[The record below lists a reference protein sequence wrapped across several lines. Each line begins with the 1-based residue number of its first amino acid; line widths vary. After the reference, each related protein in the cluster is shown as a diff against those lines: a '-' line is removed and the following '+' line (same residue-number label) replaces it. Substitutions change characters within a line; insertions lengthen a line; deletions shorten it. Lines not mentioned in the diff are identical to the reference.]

1 MMNNL
6 RIYELNTC
14 VWIKQYQEN
23 LKLSDIPD
31 KFINDLLHWG
41 IDALWLMGVWK
52 KNPETIEKYCFEPGL
67 IASYNNSLPDWQK
80 EDVIGSPYSIDSY
93 QVNPS
98 LGNMDDLLL
107 LRKRLNDAGIKLIL
121 DLIPNHFS
129 SYSGLLKSNPEIFL
143 PGDQTLIKSDSYTFF
158 QSPFDDQ
165 KYFAHGRDPLF
176 PPWKDTVQVNFFS
189 SEARQFLINI
199 LFDLTKICDGVRCD
213 MAMLPLNNVFYNTW
227 IGVLKKYGFEKP
239 SNEFWR
245 EAISVIKNKRK
256 DFIFI
261 AEAYWDLEWDLQRL
275 GFDFTYDKRL
285 TDRLGSADLRTIKA
299 HLRADLDFQ
308 NRSVRFIE
316 NHDEERAA
324 GKFGKDRSLAAATI
338 ISTIPGMILYYD
350 GQFEGRKIKLP
361 VQLGRLP
368 DEKADKRMYN
378 YYDRLLRITKEE
390 TFRKGNW
397 QMLECIPVSP
407 NDYSSENLCA
417 WKWSY
422 KLYQYIVVVNYS
434 TSTAKCRIKPDLID
448 KGESIK
454 LNDLLNDK
462 IYIRQKSEL
471 IEPGLFI
478 ELKAYSSHIFY
489 IEN

>member
-1 MMNNL
+1 MSNL
-6 RIYELNTC
+6 RIYELNTL
-14 VWIKQYQEN
+14 VWLKQFADNAQ
-23 LKLSDIPD
+23 LSAIPD
-31 KFINDLLHWG
+31 QFINDLVQWG
-41 IDALWLMGVWK
+41 FDALWLMGVWQ
-52 KNPETIEKYCFEPGL
+52 KNPETIEKYCYEPAL
-67 IASYNNSLPDWQK
+67 VASYNNSLPDWQK
-80 EDVIGSPYSIDSY
+80 KDVIGSPYSIDTY
-93 QVNPS
+93 TVNS
-98 LGNMDDLLL
+98 ALGTLDDLLH

-121 DLIPNHFS
+121 DFIPNHFS
-129 SYSGLLKSNPEIFL
+129 SFSGLLKSEPDIFL
-143 PGDQTLIKSDSYTFF
+143 PGDLALFKSDSFTFF

-189 SEARQFLINI
+189 SRARQFLINS

-239 SNEFWR
+239 SDEFWHK
-245 EAISVIKNKRK
+245 AISLIKNDRK

-261 AEAYWDLEWDLQRL
+261 AEAYWDLEWDLQQL

-308 NRSVRFIE
+308 NKSVRFIE

-368 DEKADKRMYN
+368 NEKTDKRIFY
-378 YYDRLLRITKEE
+378 YYDKLLRITKDE
-390 TFRKGNW
+390 TFRKGTW
-397 QMLECIPVSP
+397 QLLECIPVSP
-407 NDYSSENLCA
+407 NDYLNENLCA

-422 KLYQYIVVVNYS
+422 KQHQYIVVVNYS
-434 TSTAKCRIKPDLID
+434 ASTAKCRIKPELTEHDSTIELR
-448 KGESIK
+448 
-454 LNDLLNDK
+454 DLLNNK
-462 IYIRQKSEL
+462 TYIRHNSEMK
-471 IEPGLFI
+471 EPGLFI
-478 ELKAYSSHIFY
+478 ELKAYCSHIFY
-489 IEN
+489 TAV